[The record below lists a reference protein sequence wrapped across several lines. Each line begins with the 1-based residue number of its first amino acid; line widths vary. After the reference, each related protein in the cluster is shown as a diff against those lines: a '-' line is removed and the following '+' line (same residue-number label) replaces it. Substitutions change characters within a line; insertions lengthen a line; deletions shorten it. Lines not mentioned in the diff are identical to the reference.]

1 MEHGTPNRS
10 RPSSPEKL
18 QQPFADWMARYVM
31 GDAAVRT
38 LKGQQALERLREL
51 FDAVPSEERRAL
63 YEALL
68 HAQFHDIKLSD
79 EAAEALLETVVNSAD
94 TKAFFLRFLKSV
106 RPDLHA
112 QAIQSGGILANLL
125 PTDIPWNVYREYVH
139 RRREVDTREEAQ
151 AHATKESLSIAA
163 QHIEQVRARFYA
175 SVMESSEPQKGLRN
189 ELILLDALAYGQRL
203 NEGMNGVIVRV
214 QLQDFPEKDR
224 AVAIRS
230 GMFGE
235 VADDAAVKV
244 LKIYREEAAK
254 IEYRHQFLV
263 REALTRAANRGEMVA
278 SVPEPHMV
286 HTITLPNGALR
297 DAYRSLTKIPTL
309 EDRVSCISMEFIP
322 GEDLGTYVWRHYGQA
337 LVRRAMR
344 LDTERVTGIDD
355 RSLADLERPSTYH
368 LVRNTVDDLQRRIGV
383 LSETRHL
390 LLESALPAR
399 NDAEQIKV
407 RQASDRNVKR
417 MTRLLQSD
425 GFRIDPKLYTTIE
438 ATIDACRRAQIVLLD
453 CHERNIMLT
462 PDGRVFFI
470 DFEKVKLASRPITG
484 DDDQEAFYDMEMNP
498 AGLPVDKTV
507 LSFLRPF
514 VVTKN

>member
-1 MEHGTPNRS
+1 MPNRL
-10 RPSSPEKL
+10 RSSSSEKL
-18 QQPFADWMARYVM
+18 QQPFADWIARYVM
-31 GDAAVRT
+31 GDAAART

-51 FDAVPSEERRAL
+51 FDVVPSEERQAL
-63 YEALL
+63 RESLL
-68 HAQFHDIKLSD
+68 NARFHDINLSD

-94 TKAFFLRFLKSV
+94 TRAFFLRFLKSI

-112 QAIQSGGILANLL
+112 QAIQPGGILANLL
-125 PTDIPWNVYREYVH
+125 PTDIPWNVYREYIH
-139 RRREVDTREEAQ
+139 RRREVDAREEAQ
-151 AHATKESLSIAA
+151 VHATKESLSIAA

-175 SVMESSEPQKGLRN
+175 SVTESSEPQKGLRN
-189 ELILLDALAYGQRL
+189 ELVLLDALAYGQRL

-224 AVAIRS
+224 AVALRS

-235 VADDAAVKV
+235 FADDAAVKV

-286 HTITLPNGALR
+286 HTMTLPNGALR

-322 GEDLGTYVWRHYGQA
+322 GEDLGTYVWRQYGQA

-344 LDTERVTGIDD
+344 LDMERVTGIDE
-355 RSLADLERPSTYH
+355 RFLADLERPSTYH
-368 LVRNTVDDLQRRIGV
+368 LVRNMVDDLQRRIGV
-383 LSETRHL
+383 LSEMRHL
-390 LLESALPAR
+390 LLESVPPAR

-417 MTRLLQSD
+417 MTQLLQLD

-470 DFEKVKLASRPITG
+470 DFEKIKLASRPIAG